1 MDYRQDPR
9 TVMTLDAGG
18 TKLAFTAVRGT
29 EEIVDPIVL
38 PSPGD
43 DLEQTLQSIISG
55 FKEVRDGLSQ
65 PPTAISFS
73 FPGPADYALGII
85 DDLENLPAFRG
96 GVALGPMLE
105 DEFGIPVFI
114 SNDGDLFA
122 YGEAIAGLLPEI
134 NDLLEEKR
142 SPKRYRNLF
151 GATFGTGF
159 GGGIVSNGQL
169 FTGDNSAAGEINR
182 SRNKLLPEC
191 SVEESVSVHG
201 VRRVYAREAGLEIEQ
216 APSTIEIFQ
225 IASRGGAQA
234 QGGDGGDEQAGGDPA
249 AARRAFEE
257 LAIVAGDILASAVT
271 LVDGLVVIGGGLAGA
286 HSLILPRLVREMNTP
301 FKKVSGESLERMEVK
316 AFNLEDPAEL
326 AGFIA
331 GGTREI
337 SVPHSD
343 RKITYDPLK
352 RIGVGVTRLG
362 TTRAVAIGACA
373 LALASIDSGG
383 GPGGAEGR

>member
-1 MDYRQDPR
+1 MDYRQDVR

-18 TKLAFTAVRGT
+18 TKLAFTAVQGT
-29 EEIVDPIVL
+29 DEVVEPIVL

-73 FPGPADYALGII
+73 FPGPADYELGII

-114 SNDGDLFA
+114 SNDGDLFT

-134 NDLLEEKR
+134 NDLLEEKG

-182 SRNKLLPEC
+182 SRNKLLPDC

-216 APSTIEIFQ
+216 APSPKEIFE
-225 IASRGGAQA
+225 IASRGG
-234 QGGDGGDEQAGGDPA
+234 GDTGSDVA

-271 LVDGLVVIGGGLAGA
+271 LIDGLVVIGGGLAGA
-286 HSLILPRLVREMNTP
+286 HSLILPRLVEEMNLP

-326 AGFIA
+326 AEFVA
-331 GGTREI
+331 GDTREI
-337 SVPHSD
+337 TVPHSD

-352 RIGVGVTRLG
+352 RIGVGVSRLG
-362 TTRAVAIGACA
+362 TTKAVAIGAYA
-373 LALASIDSGG
+373 LALARID
-383 GPGGAEGR
+383 GAEGDGPR